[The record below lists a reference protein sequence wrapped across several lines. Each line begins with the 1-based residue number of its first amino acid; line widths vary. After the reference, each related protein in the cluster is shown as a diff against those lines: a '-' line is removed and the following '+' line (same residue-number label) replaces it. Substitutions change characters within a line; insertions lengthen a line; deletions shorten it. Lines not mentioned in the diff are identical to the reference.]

1 MGAIYKHMKVTFYRV
16 NQIAFCKETL
26 TTFGLYPTI
35 RLSLCHPER
44 SGIAIKWRTKKPM
57 NAAQSNP
64 EGAPAGGISALTQG
78 QAFTGHLTL
87 GTPFMPRARTV
98 SVRARVFYEPST
110 TSGRSKS
117 DDGAGVGSG
126 SGSGSGS
133 GVGSG
138 VGSGSGSC
146 GKSGAGG
153 VGISSPPLMR

>member
-78 QAFTGHLTL
+78 ASIYRASYVRNTFHA
-87 GTPFMPRARTV
+87 PRPNGNR
-98 SVRARVFYEPST
+98 
-110 TSGRSKS
+110 
-117 DDGAGVGSG
+117 
-126 SGSGSGS
+126 
-133 GVGSG
+133 
-138 VGSGSGSC
+138 
-146 GKSGAGG
+146 SGAG
-153 VGISSPPLMR
+153 IL